1 MRIIRTIRQMQ
12 AVSFGEKK
20 NGRRIGLVPTM
31 GALHEGHASLIRAC
45 RRHNDVSVVSIFVNP
60 IQFGPR
66 EDLNKYPRTL
76 RADLALCRR
85 LGVDFVFAPSS
96 VEMYPGGF
104 LTFVEV
110 SHLGDGLC
118 GASRPGHFRGVTT
131 VVAKLFN
138 AVFPENAYFG
148 RKDAQQAAIIRRM
161 TADLNFPVSIEVM
174 PIVRE
179 KDGLAMSSRNRYLS
193 AGERAD
199 ALVLQGALRLARE
212 MVSSGCVHA
221 SRVVSAMERHV
232 SAVKSARI
240 DYISIVDARTLE
252 PVYRLS
258 GRCLIALAVKI
269 GATRLID
276 NCEVVVRR

>member
-1 MRIIRTIRQMQ
+1 MQ
-12 AVSFGEKK
+12 AVSRGEKK
-20 NGRRIGLVPTM
+20 RGRRIGLVPTM
-31 GALHEGHASLIRAC
+31 GALHDGHASLIRAC
-45 RRHNDVSVVSIFVNP
+45 RKHNDVSVVSIFVNP
-60 IQFGPR
+60 IQFGPG
-66 EDLNKYPRTL
+66 EDLKKYPRTL
-76 RADLALCRR
+76 RADLALCRKI
-85 LGVDFVFAPSS
+85 GVDFVFAPSAG
-96 VEMYPGGF
+96 EMYPAGF

-110 SHLGDGLC
+110 RRLGDGLC
-118 GASRPGHFRGVTT
+118 GVSRPGHFRGVTT

-138 AVFPENAYFG
+138 AVLPEKAYFG

-179 KDGLAMSSRNRYLS
+179 KDGLAISSRNRYLS

-199 ALVLQGALRLARE
+199 ALVLHGALRLGRK
-212 MVSSGCVHA
+212 MISSGCVQA
-221 SRVVSAMERHV
+221 SKVISAMERYV
-232 SAVKSARI
+232 SAVKSASI
-240 DYISIVDARTLE
+240 DYISIVDAGTLE

-269 GATRLID
+269 GTTRLID